1 MCGIHW
7 PYVWWALRDST
18 VLSQWS
24 VLWPLFLSSWGPRIP
39 VIPTYY
45 TNNLEC
51 QSIRIIHVIR
61 KVSCNF
67 VLFVKLWEMT
77 GFGIKLIF
85 FQMTLSILLL
95 SGTGS
100 EWKQDL
106 SRWRRFWRDGW
117 IGDTLFGQQPGGQ
130 AQILTVDRNT

>member
-1 MCGIHW
+1 
-7 PYVWWALRDST
+7 
-18 VLSQWS
+18 
-24 VLWPLFLSSWGPRIP
+24 
-39 VIPTYY
+39 
-45 TNNLEC
+45 
-51 QSIRIIHVIR
+51 
-61 KVSCNF
+61 
-67 VLFVKLWEMT
+67 MT